1 MKAPKSNRPVNV
13 EVVSKP
19 GEPPDKLIRR
29 FLKKCKK
36 ENIVKEH
43 LGKVSYFKNKREKK
57 REKMAKSRKFKYK
70 FEKK

>member
-1 MKAPKSNRPVNV
+1 MKVSKSNRPVNV
-13 EVVSKP
+13 QVVSKP
-19 GEPPDKLIRR
+19 GEPPEKLIRR

-36 ENIVKEH
+36 ENIVREH

-57 REKMAKSRKFKYK
+57 REKAAKNRKFKSK